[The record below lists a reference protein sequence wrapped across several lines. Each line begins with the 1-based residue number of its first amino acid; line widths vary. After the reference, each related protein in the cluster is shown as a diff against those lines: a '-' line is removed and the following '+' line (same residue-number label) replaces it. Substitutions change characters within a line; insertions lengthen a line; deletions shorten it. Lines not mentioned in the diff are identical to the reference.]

1 MCACVCKRCNG
12 IGFVFF
18 LVQEEKRRMKE
29 EIERRRAEA
38 AERRQKVEEE
48 VDGEASKPFKCVSP
62 RGSSLKVSSHS
73 FSPSLP
79 CFFFFFLFFFPS
91 VLTDSQE
98 HTDSTNAHSAVSII

>member
-73 FSPSLP
+73 VHLFPV
-79 CFFFFFLFFFPS
+79 FFFLFFFPS

>member
-1 MCACVCKRCNG
+1 
-12 IGFVFF
+12 
-18 LVQEEKRRMKE
+18 MKE

-38 AERRQKVEEE
+38 AERRQKVGEE
-48 VDGEASKPFKCVSP
+48 VDGDTSKLFKCVSP

-79 CFFFFFLFFFPS
+79 CFPVFHFFSCLS

-98 HTDSTNAHSAVSII
+98 HTGSTNAHSAVSHLMRGRTAYRHKEKIVSKKNVCL